1 MYNIDELQ
9 KLINEYISKINFDK
23 EPNLLYQPITYT
35 IGTGGKRIRPAL
47 VLLACNVFSDNIE
60 PAIKPAIGLEIF
72 HNFTLLHDDV
82 MDNADVRRNKST
94 VHKKWDN
101 NVAILSGDAMFIKA
115 YEYFL
120 NNDYDNFK
128 EVLRVFNST
137 AIEVCEGQQ
146 YDMDFEKRIDVTE
159 KEYLE
164 MIRLKTSVL
173 IAASLKI
180 GALIGGADTKNA
192 NFLYEFGI
200 NIGLGFQL
208 QDDML
213 DTFGDEKVF
222 GKKIGGDIIANKK
235 TYLLIKSLE
244 IADKDTTKE
253 LKSLLEYHS
262 DNEKKIAAIKFIF
275 EKLDIQKI
283 TQDKIKDFYTKATNA
298 LSEADI
304 SINAKNELIKFAKKL
319 INRIK

>member
-304 SINAKNELIKFAKKL
+304 SINAKNELIQFAKKL